1 MVPLQRHRPSGLCV
15 GAESDAAQMRIF
27 LVSHYRF
34 LTLAVAAP
42 AFLLLAGN
50 AISQTETPASVNSAE
65 TTLGASNPTEI
76 SAGQSP
82 VAAAETPADI
92 SSAQGNVDPREAE
105 CIAKVIVHEAAN
117 QPYKGMVAVAQVIT
131 NRMKHPHFPKTAC
144 AVVNQPRQFFRVD
157 AYNPSRTTQAWKT
170 ALQIA
175 HDVLQERAES
185 VVPGALFFNSVGGG
199 MPGRVATSRI
209 GDHVFYR

>member
-1 MVPLQRHRPSGLCV
+1 
-15 GAESDAAQMRIF
+15 
-27 LVSHYRF
+27 VSNYRF
-34 LTLAVAAP
+34 FTLAIAAP
-42 AFLLLAGN
+42 ACLLLAGN
-50 AISQTETPASVNSAE
+50 AVSQTETPAPALSAE
-65 TTLGASNPTEI
+65 TSTSLKSPNEI
-76 SAGQSP
+76 SIGQSP
-82 VAAAETPADI
+82 VAATDLQVAPPSPPEQ
-92 SSAQGNVDPREAE
+92 SVDPREAE

-157 AYNPSRTTQAWKT
+157 AYNPSRTTQVWKT
-170 ALQIA
+170 AMEIA
-175 HDVLQERAES
+175 HDALQDRAEP
-185 VVPGALFFNSVGGG
+185 VVPGALFFNMAGGG